1 MTEKAS
7 TEKSIKVTQIKSV
20 FGQLASIRGSV
31 KGLGLRR
38 IGHSVVVAD
47 TPSNRGMVNAASHM
61 LRVEPAL
68 GTGSRP
74 SAAKGV

>member
-1 MTEKAS
+1 MASKAQAKTTGEK
-7 TEKSIKVTQIKSV
+7 TIKLTLIKSV
-20 FGQLASIRGSV
+20 YGQLANIRNSV

-61 LRVEPAL
+61 LKVEPA
-68 GTGSRP
+68 TG
-74 SAAKGV
+74 KV